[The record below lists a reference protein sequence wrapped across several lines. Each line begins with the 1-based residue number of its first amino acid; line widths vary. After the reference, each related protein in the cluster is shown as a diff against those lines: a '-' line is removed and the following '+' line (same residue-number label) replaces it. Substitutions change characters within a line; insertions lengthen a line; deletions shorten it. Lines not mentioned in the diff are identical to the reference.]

1 MDIKQVLYMSIQRPE
16 WHNKFQNLL
25 HFVNLFIN
33 KKLLTLRICSVLKW
47 IQILTR
53 KMQIG

>member
-1 MDIKQVLYMSIQRPE
+1 MSIQRLE

-25 HFVNLFIN
+25 HFVNLFIDT
-33 KKLLTLRICSVLKW
+33 KLLTLRICSVLKW

-53 KMQIG
+53 KMQIS